1 MSCDRGLIRTKEG
14 ERPAGTSGV
23 RREEGEERDRE
34 TELQSRLEANLE
46 SLELCSS
53 EEKVALAGTSLDVG
67 LV

>member
-1 MSCDRGLIRTKEG
+1 MSCDRGLIRTKDG

-23 RREEGEERDRE
+23 RREEGEERDR
-34 TELQSRLEANLE
+34 ELQSRLEANLE